1 MTAAMAAEELTTS
14 QQKLQKRINDLKEEI
29 SREKSLRAS
38 LEDSHN
44 TLLTRVREMESI
56 VEVERNEVIYF
67 LHNSVKLENSN
78 FGPGSK
84 EKISREKS
92 LRVSLE
98 DSHNTLLTR
107 VREME
112 SIVEV
117 GRNEVHVIIFCI
129 IQ

>member
-56 VEVERNEVIYF
+56 VEVERNEVKKIVNTF
-67 LHNSVKLENSN
+67 APSCLESLLN
-78 FGPGSK
+78 
-84 EKISREKS
+84 EEIS
-92 LRVSLE
+92 
-98 DSHNTLLTR
+98 
-107 VREME
+107 
-112 SIVEV
+112 
-117 GRNEVHVIIFCI
+117 
-129 IQ
+129 

>member
-56 VEVERNEVIYF
+56 VEVERNEVI
-67 LHNSVKLENSN
+67 
-78 FGPGSK
+78 
-84 EKISREKS
+84 
-92 LRVSLE
+92 
-98 DSHNTLLTR
+98 
-107 VREME
+107 
-112 SIVEV
+112 
-117 GRNEVHVIIFCI
+117 IFSI